1 MKSPKRDKRT
11 NLEKEIDKSI
21 DRISNLEPD
30 STEEVS
36 RIIGVMSTMNPDS
49 DEYSNSLKSLEKMMK
64 LRDIKRE
71 EAFQIL
77 DTLLK
82 AKNDDKSRGV
92 NKELINTLL
101 VVFGNLL
108 GIVLIL
114 NYEKMGVVASKALGF
129 VIKGRV

>member
-21 DRISNLEPD
+21 DRISNLEPN
-30 STEEVS
+30 SAEEVN
-36 RIIGVMSTMNPDS
+36 RIIDSMSVMDPYS

-82 AKNDDKSRGV
+82 AKNDDKSRGA

-101 VVFGNLL
+101 IVLGNLL

>member
-30 STEEVS
+30 STEEVT
-36 RIIGVMSTMNPDS
+36 RIIDSMSVMDPYS
-49 DEYSNSLKSLEKMMK
+49 DEYSNSLKSLEKLMK

>member
-1 MKSPKRDKRT
+1 MKFTKRDKRT
-11 NLEKEIDKSI
+11 NLEKEIDRSI
-21 DRISNLEPD
+21 DRISDVEP
-30 STEEVS
+30 SSEEVN
-36 RIIGVMSTMNPDS
+36 RIIDVMSTMKPDS
-49 DEYSNSLKSLEKMMK
+49 EEYSNSLKNLETVLKV
-64 LRDIKRE
+64 RDIKRE
-71 EAFQIL
+71 EAWHIL

-101 VVFGNLL
+101 VIAGNLL

>member
-21 DRISNLEPD
+21 DRISNLEPN
-30 STEEVS
+30 SAEEVT
-36 RIIGVMSTMNPDS
+36 RIIDSMSVMDPYS
-49 DEYSNSLKSLEKMMK
+49 DEYSNSLKSLEKLMK

>member
-49 DEYSNSLKSLEKMMK
+49 DEYSNSLKSLEKVMK

-101 VVFGNLL
+101 VVFGNIL

>member
-21 DRISNLEPD
+21 DRVSNLEPN
-30 STEEVS
+30 SAEEVN
-36 RIIGVMSTMNPDS
+36 RIIDSMSVMDPYS

>member
-36 RIIGVMSTMNPDS
+36 RIIDVMSTMSPDS
-49 DEYSNSLKSLEKMMK
+49 DEYSNSLKSLEKVMK

-92 NKELINTLL
+92 NKELINKLL
-101 VVFGNLL
+101 VVFGNNL

>member
-30 STEEVS
+30 STEEVG
-36 RIIGVMSTMNPDS
+36 RIIDVMSTMNPDS
-49 DEYSNSLKSLEKMMK
+49 DEYSNSLKSLEKVMK

-101 VVFGNLL
+101 VVFGNIL

>member
-21 DRISNLEPD
+21 DRVSNLEPN
-30 STEEVS
+30 SAEEVN
-36 RIIGVMSTMNPDS
+36 RIIDSMSVMDPYS

-114 NYEKMGVVASKALGF
+114 NYEKMGVIASKALGF